1 MRESLTETILRRS
14 LPAEFIDV
22 EDVEAVDMQKERL
35 AFPHKNSGNELP
47 LRAECDDGMTYSEVE
62 VDPLRGRG
70 EERLGCQLLAR
81 W

>member
-14 LPAEFIDV
+14 LPDEFIDV

-47 LRAECDDGMTYSEVE
+47 FARNAMT
-62 VDPLRGRG
+62 G
-70 EERLGCQLLAR
+70 
-81 W
+81 